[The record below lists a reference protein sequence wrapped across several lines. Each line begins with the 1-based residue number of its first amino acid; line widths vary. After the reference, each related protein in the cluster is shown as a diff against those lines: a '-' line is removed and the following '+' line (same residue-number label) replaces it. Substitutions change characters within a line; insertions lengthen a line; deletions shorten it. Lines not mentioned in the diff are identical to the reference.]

1 MLWTLKVRV
10 FAYLYNPDF
19 SDLCRLLD
27 FWEKILPE
35 FKDAAS
41 LLKKLK
47 KGELTSPE
55 SKDAFLNDIESLIKT
70 VKEAA
75 RHRSQFS
82 SQNPAT
88 EVADLLIKSEI
99 SGVFDDAQ
107 VTRII
112 IMREDLEGRR
122 ARKKDGKTGGDAMEV
137 DEGDGEKKAKP
148 KPAPKTAGSE
158 WTKKSF
164 QELRK
169 ALLLYPFGEWESII
183 NQSKELSKNF
193 SLEDIQCYSEQVAS
207 YVCSPDQLANCERER
222 VEDKEAK
229 DEKGND
235 TKPTKKSSKKRSVEE
250 DDHPFLL
257 NYLEYQTK
265 RLEADTTEAIPY
277 KAIISKCT
285 VGKKLNP
292 GQRITFELEW
302 RAIEKPTVNVIAIN
316 RQPCDY
322 DQETRQVRLRGLTD
336 PKVKSVT
343 MYAPGYIGSYSIS
356 YDDEKVAEFSVI
368 ENRVMSR
375 DFDEQMKQFKTWNRR
390 FNFLLK
396 LQKIFDKFGANLENL
411 KSFVIAGSAPAFWWG
426 VQQDKLLLQHTRAS
440 GFSRYT
446 SLQVRS

>member
-1 MLWTLKVRV
+1 MKIQL
-10 FAYLYNPDF
+10 A
-19 SDLCRLLD
+19 D

-47 KGELTSPE
+47 NGELTSTE
-55 SKDAFLNDIESLIKT
+55 SKDAFLNDIESLIKS

-107 VTRII
+107 ITRII
-112 IMREDLEGRR
+112 MLRDDLEGKR
-122 ARKKDGKTGGDAMEV
+122 ARKKDGKSGVDAMDV
-137 DEGDGEKKAKP
+137 DEGDGEKKTKSAP
-148 KPAPKTAGSE
+148 KPSGTE

-183 NQSKELSKNF
+183 NQSKELNKNF
-193 SLEDIQCYSEQVAS
+193 SLEDIQSYSEHVAS

-229 DEKGND
+229 DEKGEKID
-235 TKPTKKSSKKRSVEE
+235 SKAAPPKKSSKKRSTDE

-257 NYLEYQTK
+257 NYLDYQTK
-265 RLEADTTEAIPY
+265 LVESDTKTEAIPY
-277 KAIISKCT
+277 KATVSKCT
-285 VGKKLNP
+285 VGKRLNP
-292 GQRITFELEW
+292 GQRITFEIEW

-316 RQPCDY
+316 RLPCDY
-322 DQETRQVRLRGLTD
+322 DQEIRQVRLRSLTD
-336 PKVKSVT
+336 PNVKSVT
-343 MYAPGYIGSYSIS
+343 MYSPGYIGSYSINF
-356 YDDEKVAEFSVI
+356 DGDNVGEFSVI

-375 DFDEQMKQFKTWNRR
+375 DFDEQTKQFKTWNRR
-390 FNFLLK
+390 FNSMLK
-396 LQKIFDKFGANLENL
+396 LQKIFDKYGNNLENL
-411 KSFVIAGSAPAFWWG
+411 NKFVVAGSAPTFWWG
-426 VQQDKLLLQHTRAS
+426 VEQDKLLLQHTRAS
-440 GFSRYT
+440 GFSRYN
-446 SLQVRS
+446 SLQVR

>member
-1 MLWTLKVRV
+1 M
-10 FAYLYNPDF
+10 
-19 SDLCRLLD
+19 
-27 FWEKILPE
+27 
-35 FKDAAS
+35 
-41 LLKKLK
+41 
-47 KGELTSPE
+47 TSPE
-55 SKDAFLNDIESLIKT
+55 SKDAFLNDIENLIKS

-99 SGVFDDAQ
+99 SGVFNDAQ

-112 IMREDLEGRR
+112 LLREELEGKR
-122 ARKKDGKTGGDAMEV
+122 ARKKDGKAGGDAMEV
-137 DEGDGEKKAKP
+137 DEGDGEKKAKS
-148 KPAPKTAGSE
+148 KPAPKASGSE

-183 NQSKELSKNF
+183 NQSKDLSKSF
-193 SLEDIQCYSEQVAS
+193 SLEDVQCYSEHVAS

-222 VEDKEAK
+222 VEDKESK
-229 DEKGND
+229 DEKGSD
-235 TKPTKKSSKKRSVEE
+235 TKAAPAKKSSKKRSTEE

-265 RLEADTTEAIPY
+265 LAEAEAKTSPIPY

-292 GQRITFELEW
+292 GQRITFEIEW
-302 RAIEKPTVNVIAIN
+302 RAIDKPTVNVIAIN
-316 RQPCDY
+316 RLPCDY
-322 DQETRQVRLRGLTD
+322 DQETRQVRLRALTD
-336 PKVKSVT
+336 PKVKTLT
-343 MYAPGYIGSYSIS
+343 MYAPGYIGSYSIN
-356 YDDEKVAEFSVI
+356 YDDEKVGEFSVI

-396 LQKIFDKFGANLENL
+396 LQKIFDKYGNNLENL
-411 KSFVIAGSAPAFWWG
+411 DSFVVAGSAPTFWWG

-446 SLQVRS
+446 SLQVSSNQLI